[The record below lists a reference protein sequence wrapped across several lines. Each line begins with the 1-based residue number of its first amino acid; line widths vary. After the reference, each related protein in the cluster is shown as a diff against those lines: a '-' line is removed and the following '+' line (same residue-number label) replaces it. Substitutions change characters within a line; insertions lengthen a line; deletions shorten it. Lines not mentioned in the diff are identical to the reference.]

1 MTVQVRTIE
10 GKRRAQ
16 NGRTAFEMHTGAM
29 MTATTA
35 NGVAGTCPRSN
46 HWVLPTAASFG
57 WTVEAAAA
65 NPLRYMARLIIV
77 GFLMSG
83 IASAFLEAKPP
94 AVRESKDPAAEYS
107 LFFSTANAAR
117 ILRLERDFNF
127 DGLSDIAL
135 GNSSEFGNA
144 GGPWELWIRQ
154 PTGTYRR
161 LKGSPIFSPEG
172 YRLNRKERGVGVIRG
187 CSHMSARDCT
197 PFEIEI
203 STKGIV
209 TVPRERI
216 DRKSFPECE
225 TAEFLKDHRCLW
237 GQND

>member
-1 MTVQVRTIE
+1 
-10 GKRRAQ
+10 
-16 NGRTAFEMHTGAM
+16 
-29 MTATTA
+29 
-35 NGVAGTCPRSN
+35 
-46 HWVLPTAASFG
+46 
-57 WTVEAAAA
+57 
-65 NPLRYMARLIIV
+65 MARLIIV
-77 GFLMSG
+77 GFIMSG
-83 IASAFLEAKPP
+83 IASASLEAKPP
-94 AVRESKDPAAEYS
+94 AVRESEDPAAEYALS
-107 LFFSTANAAR
+107 FSTANTAH

-144 GGPWELWIRQ
+144 GGPWELWIQQ
-154 PTGTYRR
+154 PTRKFRR
-161 LKGSPIFSPEG
+161 LNGFLMFSPKG
-172 YRLNRKERGVGVIRG
+172 YRLSRKEWGVGVIRG

-216 DRKSFPECE
+216 DRNSFPECE
-225 TAEFLKDHRCLW
+225 TAEFLKNHRCLW